1 MQATWVP
8 NMRRRVFVLMLL
20 LAVGSLLLGLDVIA
34 DGSWM
39 TSMSADFDDDLFA
52 EFFFFASLITP
63 QGPVSDGPVA
73 ILTLL
78 PSFPFLP
85 PV

>member
-1 MQATWVP
+1 
-8 NMRRRVFVLMLL
+8 
-20 LAVGSLLLGLDVIA
+20 
-34 DGSWM
+34 M